1 MENVLQ
7 FRISSVVHDCEVGLV
22 VTEVSQGEGPTDG
35 REGGTG
41 CVVAVCGQCVVNSI
55 SAVVSFRIPTHCAD
69 DNL

>member
-41 CVVAVCGQCVVNSI
+41 CVVAVRGHCVYSKVNFSCGK
-55 SAVVSFRIPTHCAD
+55 
-69 DNL
+69 L